1 MQVKSSL
8 TSSLWVTG
16 RMVSMSSDLGGLPRS
31 WLWLWD
37 ARGGGF
43 PSSLRTWRSPLAVA
57 PALSFRTGLVSHFF
71 SVLTERLDPGE
82 LGAELPDACG
92 GSDTTEVEM
101 LPSLPAAEY
110 ESGDGEG
117 EKGEKSSEMAQ
128 CGSVELTREDS
139 KSSKVQ
145 RLVDVGG
152 KNGRQFVDKFNC
164 RIFVGCVIASVF
176 SWCGKT
182 IIS

>member
-1 MQVKSSL
+1 MCAKSFL

-31 WLWLWD
+31 WLRLWGE
-37 ARGGGF
+37 AAGGGF
-43 PSSLRTWRSPLAVA
+43 PSSLRTCRSPLAVA

-71 SVLTERLDPGE
+71 SVLTERLEPGE

-110 ESGDGEG
+110 ESGDGGEG
-117 EKGEKSSEMAQ
+117 ERSGEMMRRGDVELIRRGSESESSEA
-128 CGSVELTREDS
+128 
-139 KSSKVQ
+139 
-145 RLVDVGG
+145 
-152 KNGRQFVDKFNC
+152 
-164 RIFVGCVIASVF
+164 
-176 SWCGKT
+176 
-182 IIS
+182 